1 MILSAA
7 AASARDLLV
16 GAGFAP
22 NDAWRDAVVIARS
35 VLGRDEAEWLVRSR
49 DAAPPGFVEAYLRL
63 IERRAAR
70 EPVAYITGRR
80 EFYGRTFR
88 VTPDVL
94 IPRPETELI
103 IEEALRSVAGRAS
116 NDAPRIID
124 VGTGSGCLAI
134 TLALELPSA
143 EVIATDVSDSA
154 LQVAQENAA
163 RLGAERVMFMSGSC
177 LAAAHGPFDLIVSNP
192 PYIAAGDRPSLP
204 RDVADYEPA
213 AALFAGAD
221 GLAVIR
227 DVVTAAATA
236 LAPAGW
242 LIMEIGQGQSDRV
255 RQLVTDSTGLALE
268 AVRDDLQGIPRVV
281 VARRNV

>member
-1 MILSAA
+1 MTLSAA

-49 DAAPPGFVEAYLRL
+49 DDAPPGFVEGYLRL

-88 VTPDVL
+88 VTPAVL

-103 IEEALRSVAGRAS
+103 VEEALRSVAGRAS
-116 NDAPRIID
+116 DDAPRIID

-134 TLALELPSA
+134 TLALEVPSA

-154 LQVAQENAA
+154 LQIAQENAGH
-163 RLGAERVMFMSGSC
+163 LGADRVAFMCGFC
-177 LAAAHGPFDLIVSNP
+177 LAGAHGPFDLIVSNP
-192 PYIAAGDRPSLP
+192 PYVAAGDHSSLP

-213 AALFAGAD
+213 AALFGGAD

-227 DVVTAAATA
+227 HVVTAAATA

-255 RQLVTDSTGLALE
+255 RQLVTDSTGLALV

>member
-1 MILSAA
+1 MTLSAA
-7 AASARDLLV
+7 AASARDMLV

-49 DAAPPGFVEAYLRL
+49 DAAPPGFVDRYLPL
-63 IERRAAR
+63 IERRAAH
-70 EPVAYITGRR
+70 EPVAYITGCR

-88 VTPDVL
+88 VTRDVL

-103 IEEALRSVAGRAS
+103 VEEARRRVAGRAS
-116 NDAPRIID
+116 DAAPRLID

-143 EVIATDVSDSA
+143 EVIATDVSESA
-154 LQVAQENAA
+154 LQVAQENAG
-163 RLGAERVMFMSGSC
+163 RLGADRVTFLNGSC
-177 LAAAHGPFDLIVSNP
+177 LAGTRGPFDLIVSNP
-192 PYIAAGDRPSLP
+192 PYIAACDRPSLP

-213 AALFAGAD
+213 AALFGGAD
-221 GLAVIR
+221 GLDVIR
-227 DVVTAAATA
+227 GVVTAATTA
-236 LAPAGW
+236 LAAAGW
-242 LIMEIGQGQSDRV
+242 LIMEIGQGQSDTV
-255 RQLVTDSTGLALE
+255 RQIIAGSSGLALE

-281 VARRNV
+281 VARRTV